1 MGFLKLETAAPC
13 GQVMGRK
20 KMTTITHFID
30 NLVDRFV
37 PDQVRGDINAYKR
50 VRMFII
56 SHLLGPFLGHPISI
70 YLFANDPNPWP
81 HVHLLAAS
89 ITMFWFFPL
98 ALRMFPNMYS
108 WLAITSV
115 ANLNFAILIT
125 SFHFGG
131 ASSPFLM
138 WFLVTP
144 LLAFFYLGSGFRTSA
159 AIFSQMV
166 VGVGVFYGMYLMD
179 GSFPQHIPLSQM
191 VGVTM
196 ISLICASMYIFF
208 MSSYYASVVDS
219 QSELLREIDRHQA
232 TLDDL
237 KTAKEEAERA
247 NGAKSD
253 FLAKMS
259 HELRTPLNAVLGY
272 SEILLED
279 AELDG
284 NGEQIADLQ
293 KISAAGKHL
302 LAMVNDILD
311 ISKIEAGKTELYIED
326 VDIDQLL
333 SEIEMTAR
341 PLAAKNTNTFVIEK
355 TGELGVAK
363 IDLTKSRQA
372 IFNLLSNASK
382 FCQNGKIEMHVSRKE
397 IGGVDMLEFA
407 VSDTGVGIGEEA
419 LATLFE
425 NFSQANAAVN
435 AKFGGTGL
443 GLSLSRNLCR
453 LMGGDLTAKSVL
465 GEGSTF
471 TVHLPHVV
479 SEKAGEDSTDNI
491 AQRVDETL
499 VSAAADLRAFQ
510 EGDAGI
516 AADGVA
522 TSAPKVLVIDDDKE
536 YLSLVDR
543 ILRKEGYSPILTD
556 QPTSALQLARAV
568 KPELILLDVLMPEI
582 DGWAV
587 VEDLKNSPETA
598 SIPLI
603 MVSVIDDPQTN
614 PINKADEFIPKPVDS
629 KQLSKTIK
637 SLLQR
642 SAA

>member
-1 MGFLKLETAAPC
+1 
-13 GQVMGRK
+13 
-20 KMTTITHFID
+20 
-30 NLVDRFV
+30 
-37 PDQVRGDINAYKR
+37 
-50 VRMFII
+50 
-56 SHLLGPFLGHPISI
+56 
-70 YLFANDPNPWP
+70 
-81 HVHLLAAS
+81 
-89 ITMFWFFPL
+89 MFWFFPL
-98 ALRMFPNMYS
+98 ALRMWPNMYS

-311 ISKIEAGKTELYIED
+311 ISKIEAGKTELYVEEVD
-326 VDIDQLL
+326 VDQLL
-333 SEIEMTAR
+333 NEIEMTAR

-355 TGELGVAK
+355 TGELGKAQ

-382 FCQNGKIEMHVSRKE
+382 FCQNGKIEMHVARKD
-397 IGGVDMLEFA
+397 IDGVAMLEFA
-407 VSDTGVGIGEEA
+407 VSDTGVGISEDA
-419 LATLFE
+419 LTTLFE

-453 LMGGDLTAKSVL
+453 LMGGDITATSVL
-465 GEGSTF
+465 GQGSTF
-471 TVHLPHVV
+471 TVHLPVCV
-479 SEKAGEDSTDNI
+479 SSENSASESNEEI
-491 AQRVDETL
+491 AEQVDEAL
-499 VSAAADLRAFQ
+499 VTAAADLRAFQ
-510 EGDAGI
+510 QGDAGI
-516 AADGVA
+516 AANSVPA
-522 TSAPKVLVIDDDKE
+522 SAQKVLVIDDDKE

-556 QPTSALQLARAV
+556 QPSSALQLARAV
-568 KPELILLDVLMPEI
+568 KPDLIMLDVLMPEI
-582 DGWAV
+582 DGWTV
-587 VEDLKNSPETA
+587 VDDLKKSPETA

-603 MVSVIDDPQTN
+603 MVSVIDDPQTGSTN
-614 PINKADEFIPKPVDS
+614 RAEAFIPKPVDS

-637 SLLQR
+637 SLLQK

>member
-1 MGFLKLETAAPC
+1 MNS
-13 GQVMGRK
+13 
-20 KMTTITHFID
+20 ITHFID

-98 ALRMFPNMYS
+98 ALRMWPNMYS
-108 WLAITSV
+108 WLAIASV

-159 AIFSQMV
+159 AIFAQMV

-237 KTAKEEAERA
+237 KTAKDEAERA

-311 ISKIEAGKTELYIED
+311 ISKIEAGKTELYVEEVD
-326 VDIDQLL
+326 VDQLL
-333 SEIEMTAR
+333 NEIEMTAR

-355 TGELGVAK
+355 TGELGMAK

-382 FCQNGKIEMHVSRKE
+382 FCQNGKIEMCVSRQDVN
-397 IGGVDMLEFA
+397 GVAMLEFA
-407 VSDTGVGIGEEA
+407 VSDTGVGIGEDA
-419 LATLFE
+419 LKTLFE

-453 LMGGDLTAKSVL
+453 LMGGDITATSVL
-465 GEGSTF
+465 GQGSTF
-471 TVHLPHVV
+471 TIKLPVAVH
-479 SEKAGEDSTDNI
+479 SEKSDNEPS
-491 AQRVDETL
+491 AETAEQVDETL
-499 VSAAADLRAFQ
+499 VAAAADLRAFQ
-510 EGDAGI
+510 DGDAGI
-516 AADGVA
+516 AAQSVQSTA
-522 TSAPKVLVIDDDKE
+522 MKVLVIDDDKE

-543 ILRKEGYSPILTD
+543 ILRKEGFSPILTD
-556 QPTSALQLARAV
+556 QPASALQLARAV

-587 VEDLKNSPETA
+587 VDDLKTAPETA
-598 SIPLI
+598 SIPLV
-603 MVSVIDDPQTN
+603 MVSVIDDPQN
-614 PINKADEFIPKPVDS
+614 DAKNKADAFIPKPVDS
-629 KQLSKTIK
+629 KQLSRTIK
-637 SLLQR
+637 SLLQK

>member
-1 MGFLKLETAAPC
+1 MNSAT
-13 GQVMGRK
+13 R
-20 KMTTITHFID
+20 FID
-30 NLVDRFV
+30 NMVDRFV

-89 ITMFWFFPL
+89 ITMFWFFPI
-98 ALRMFPNMYS
+98 ALRMFPSSYS
-108 WLAITSV
+108 WLAIASV

-138 WFLVTP
+138 WFLITP
-144 LLAFFYLGSGFRTSA
+144 LLAFFYLGSGFRTSI

-166 VGVGVFYGMYLMD
+166 VGVGIFYGMYLMD
-179 GSFPQHIPLSQM
+179 GSFPQHIPLSEM

-232 TLDDL
+232 TLEDL
-237 KTAKEEAERA
+237 KTAKNEAERA

-311 ISKIEAGKTELYIED
+311 ISKIEAGKTELYVEE
-326 VDIDQLL
+326 VDIDHLL
-333 SEIEMTAR
+333 TEIEMTAR
-341 PLAAKNTNTFVIEK
+341 PLAAKNTNTFKIEK
-355 TGELGVAK
+355 SGVLGMAT

-382 FCQNGKIEMHVSRKE
+382 FCQNGKIELHVAK
-397 IGGVDMLEFA
+397 IDIDGVPMLEFA

-419 LATLFE
+419 LSTLFE

-453 LMGGDLTAKSVL
+453 LMGGDITASSVL
-465 GEGSTF
+465 GKGSKF
-471 TVHLPHVV
+471 TIHLPVNVV
-479 SEKAGEDSTDNI
+479 VEQANVQEEQQV
-491 AQRVDETL
+491 AEAVDEAL
-499 VSAAADLRAFQ
+499 VAAAEDLRAFQ
-510 EGDAGI
+510 QGDAGI
-516 AADGVA
+516 AAESVTA
-522 TSAPKVLVIDDDKE
+522 SAKKVLVIDDDKE
-536 YLSLVDR
+536 YLGLMDR
-543 ILRKEGYSPILTD
+543 MLRKEGFSPILTD
-556 QPTSALQLARAV
+556 QPGSALQLVRAV
-568 KPELILLDVLMPEI
+568 KPELILLDVLMPEV
-582 DGWAV
+582 DGWSV
-587 VEDLKNSPETA
+587 VDELKSSPETA
-598 SIPLI
+598 AIPLI
-603 MVSVIDDPQTN
+603 MVSVIDDPQTDAV
-614 PINKADEFIPKPVDS
+614 NKADAFIPKPVDG
-629 KQLSKTIK
+629 KQLNNTIK
-637 SLLQR
+637 ALLQK
-642 SAA
+642 AAA

>member
-1 MGFLKLETAAPC
+1 MK
-13 GQVMGRK
+13 
-20 KMTTITHFID
+20 
-30 NLVDRFV
+30 NLIRFFDEFADRLV
-37 PDQVRGDINAYKR
+37 PDEMRGDINAFKR

-56 SHLLGPFLGHPISI
+56 SHLLGPFLGMPIPLF
-70 YLFANDPNPWP
+70 LFANDPNPWP
-81 HVHLLAAS
+81 HVHIAATA
-89 ITMFWFFPL
+89 IIMFWGMAAALKLFPKFYNAL
-98 ALRMFPNMYS
+98 AMIS
-108 WLAITSV
+108 I
-115 ANLNFAILIT
+115 ANLNFIILFT
-125 SFHFGG
+125 AYQYGG

-138 WFLVTP
+138 WFLLTP
-144 LLAFFYLGSGFRTSA
+144 LLAFFYMGSGLRTSI
-159 AIFSQMV
+159 AILAQMF
-166 VGVGVFYGMYLMD
+166 VGVGTFYGVYLLD
-179 GSFPQHIPLSQM
+179 GAFPQNIPLDQM

-196 ISLICASMYIFF
+196 ISMICASMYIFT

-311 ISKIEAGKTELYIED
+311 ISKIEAGKTELYVEEVD
-326 VDIDQLL
+326 VDGLL
-333 SEIEMTAR
+333 NEIEMTAR
-341 PLAAKNTNTFVIEK
+341 PLAAKNTNTFTIEK
-355 TGELGVAK
+355 EGTLGMAK
-363 IDLTKSRQA
+363 LDLTKSRQA

-382 FCQNGKIEMHVSRKE
+382 FCQNGKICMAVSHSE
-397 IGGVDMLEFA
+397 QDGVKMLNFA
-407 VSDTGVGIGEEA
+407 VSDTGVGISEEA

-425 NFSQANAAVN
+425 NFNQANAAVN

-453 LMGGDLTAKSVL
+453 LMGGDITATSVQ
-465 GEGSTF
+465 GKGSTF
-471 TVHLPHVV
+471 TITLPVEV
-479 SEKAGEDSTDNI
+479 IAEATSEEEITDYGS
-491 AQRVDETL
+491 AEKVDAAL
-499 VSAAADLRAFQ
+499 SSAAADLRAFQ

-516 AADGVA
+516 AADSVPGTA
-522 TSAPKVLVIDDDKE
+522 LKVLVIDDDKE
-536 YLSLVDR
+536 YLNLMDR
-543 ILRKEGYSPILTD
+543 LLRKEGFSPVLTD
-556 QPTSALQLARAV
+556 QPAAAVQLARAV
-568 KPELILLDVLMPEI
+568 KPSVILLDALMPEV
-582 DGWAV
+582 DGWEV
-587 VEDLKNSPETA
+587 LDSLNSSSDTGN
-598 SIPLI
+598 IPLI
-603 MVSVIDDPQTN
+603 MVSVMDEPQEGAAE
-614 PINKADEFIPKPVDS
+614 KVSAFVPKPVDS
-629 KQLSKTIK
+629 KQLINTINE
-637 SLLQR
+637 LLQK

>member
-1 MGFLKLETAAPC
+1 MNF
-13 GQVMGRK
+13 
-20 KMTTITHFID
+20 ITHFID

-70 YLFANDPNPWP
+70 YLFANDPSPWP

-89 ITMFWFFPL
+89 ITMFWFFPF
-98 ALRMFPNMYS
+98 ALRMWPNMYS

-159 AIFSQMV
+159 AIFTQMV

-219 QSELLREIDRHQA
+219 QSELLAEIDRHQA

-237 KTAKEEAERA
+237 KSAKDEAERA

-311 ISKIEAGKTELYIED
+311 ISKIEAGKTELYVEE

-333 SEIEMTAR
+333 NEIEMTAR

-355 TGELGVAK
+355 VGDLGMAK
-363 IDLTKSRQA
+363 IDLTKTRQA

-382 FCQNGKIEMHVSRKE
+382 FCQNGKIEMHVSRKD
-397 IGGVDMLEFA
+397 IGGVAMLEFA

-453 LMGGDLTAKSVL
+453 LMGGDITSTSVL
-465 GEGSTF
+465 GQGSTF
-471 TVHLPHVV
+471 TIQLPASVH
-479 SEKAGEDSTDNI
+479 SENSGSEDI
-491 AQRVDETL
+491 AETAQQVDETL
-499 VSAAADLRAFQ
+499 VAAAADLRAFQ
-510 EGDAGI
+510 DGDAGI
-516 AADGVA
+516 AADSVPS
-522 TSAPKVLVIDDDKE
+522 SAMKVLVIDDDKE

-543 ILRKEGYSPILTD
+543 ILRKEGFSPILTD
-556 QPTSALQLARAV
+556 QPGSAVQLARAV
-568 KPELILLDVLMPEI
+568 KPALILLDVLMPEI

-587 VEDLKNSPETA
+587 VDELKTTPETA

-603 MVSVIDDPQTN
+603 MVSVIDGPQNSTE
-614 PINKADEFIPKPVDS
+614 NKADAFIPKPVDS

-637 SLLQR
+637 SLLQK

>member
-1 MGFLKLETAAPC
+1 MNT
-13 GQVMGRK
+13 V
-20 KMTTITHFID
+20 THFID

-37 PDQVRGDINAYKR
+37 PDQIRGDINAYKR

-56 SHLLGPFLGHPISI
+56 SHVLGPFLGHPISI

-89 ITMFWFFPL
+89 ITMFWFFPF
-98 ALRMFPNMYS
+98 ALRMFPNMYAT
-108 WLAITSV
+108 LAIASV

-125 SFHFGG
+125 SYHFGG

-138 WFLVTP
+138 WFLITP
-144 LLAFFYLGSGFRTSA
+144 LLAFFYLGSGFRTSV
-159 AIFSQMV
+159 AIFAQIV

-196 ISLICASMYIFF
+196 ISLLCASTYIFF

-237 KTAKEEAERA
+237 KAAKNEAERA

-311 ISKIEAGKTELYIED
+311 ISKIEAGKTELYVED

-333 SEIEMTAR
+333 NEIEMTAR

-355 TGELGVAK
+355 AGVLGTAR

-382 FCQNGKIEMHVSRKE
+382 FCQNGKIEMRVSRQTLNGKE
-397 IGGVDMLEFA
+397 MLEFA

-453 LMGGDLTAKSVL
+453 LMGGDITASSVL
-465 GEGSTF
+465 GQGSTF
-471 TVHLPHVV
+471 TIRLPV
-479 SEKAGEDSTDNI
+479 SVPAEGQSLESAEENAKA
-491 AQRVDETL
+491 VDDTL
-499 VSAAADLRAFQ
+499 VAAAADLRAFQ
-510 EGDAGI
+510 EGDSGI
-516 AADGVA
+516 AAEAVPG
-522 TSAPKVLVIDDDKE
+522 SAKKVLVIDDDKE
-536 YLSLVDR
+536 YLSLMDR
-543 ILRKEGYSPILTD
+543 MLRKEGFSPILTD
-556 QPTSALQLARAV
+556 QPASALQLARAV

-582 DGWAV
+582 DGWEV
-587 VEDLKNSPETA
+587 VDDLKAAPETA
-598 SIPLI
+598 AIPLI
-603 MVSVIDDPQTN
+603 MVSVIDDPQSGTN
-614 PINKADEFIPKPVDS
+614 NKADAFIPKPVDS

-637 SLLQR
+637 ALLQK

>member
-1 MGFLKLETAAPC
+1 MRPIDGLE
-13 GQVMGRK
+13 
-20 KMTTITHFID
+20 KMNSVTHFID

-37 PDQVRGDINAYKR
+37 PDQVRGDINAFKR

-98 ALRMFPNMYS
+98 ALRMWPNMYS

-311 ISKIEAGKTELYIED
+311 ISKIEAGKTELYVEEVD
-326 VDIDQLL
+326 VDQLL
-333 SEIEMTAR
+333 NEIEMTAR

-355 TGELGVAK
+355 TGELGKAQ

-382 FCQNGKIEMHVSRKE
+382 FCQNGKIEMHVARKD
-397 IGGVDMLEFA
+397 IDGVAMLEFA
-407 VSDTGVGIGEEA
+407 VSDTGVGISEDA
-419 LATLFE
+419 LTTLFE

-453 LMGGDLTAKSVL
+453 LMGGDITATSVL
-465 GEGSTF
+465 GQGSTF
-471 TVHLPHVV
+471 TVHLPVCV
-479 SEKAGEDSTDNI
+479 SSENSASESNEEI
-491 AQRVDETL
+491 AEQVDEAL
-499 VSAAADLRAFQ
+499 VTAAADLRAFQ
-510 EGDAGI
+510 QGDAGI
-516 AADGVA
+516 AANSVQA
-522 TSAPKVLVIDDDKE
+522 SAQKVLVIDDDKE

-556 QPTSALQLARAV
+556 QPSSALQLARAV
-568 KPELILLDVLMPEI
+568 KPDLIMLDVLMPEI
-582 DGWAV
+582 DGWTV
-587 VEDLKNSPETA
+587 VDDLKKSPETA

-603 MVSVIDDPQTN
+603 MVSVIDDPQTGSTN
-614 PINKADEFIPKPVDS
+614 RAEAFIPKPVDS

-637 SLLQR
+637 SLLQK

>member
-1 MGFLKLETAAPC
+1 MNS
-13 GQVMGRK
+13 
-20 KMTTITHFID
+20 ITHFID

-98 ALRMFPNMYS
+98 ALRMWPNMYS

-237 KTAKEEAERA
+237 KHAKEEAERA

-311 ISKIEAGKTELYIED
+311 ISKIEAGKTELYVED

-333 SEIEMTAR
+333 NEIEMTAR

-355 TGELGVAK
+355 TGELGMAK

-382 FCQNGKIEMHVSRKE
+382 FCQNGKIEMHVSRQDVN
-397 IGGVDMLEFA
+397 GVAMLEFA
-407 VSDTGVGIGEEA
+407 VSDTGVGIGEDA
-419 LATLFE
+419 LKTLFE

-453 LMGGDLTAKSVL
+453 LMGGDITATSVL
-465 GEGSTF
+465 GQGSTF
-471 TVHLPHVV
+471 TIKLPVAV
-479 SEKAGEDSTDNI
+479 SSEKSNSELPDET
-491 AQRVDETL
+491 AQKVDETL
-499 VSAAADLRAFQ
+499 VAAAADLRAFQ
-510 EGDAGI
+510 DGDAGL
-516 AADGVA
+516 AAESVPG
-522 TSAPKVLVIDDDKE
+522 SAMKVLVIDDDKE

-543 ILRKEGYSPILTD
+543 LLRKEGYSPILTD
-556 QPTSALQLARAV
+556 QPASALQLARAV
-568 KPELILLDVLMPEI
+568 KPELILLDVLMPET

-587 VEDLKNSPETA
+587 VDDLKTAPETA
-598 SIPLI
+598 SIPLV
-603 MVSVIDDPQTN
+603 MVSVIDDPQN
-614 PINKADEFIPKPVDS
+614 DAKNKADAFIPKPIDS
-629 KQLSKTIK
+629 KQLSRTIK
-637 SLLQR
+637 SLLQK